1 MKEVTLI
8 VGKLNSGWTGYWQT
22 DVSNIRIG
30 SYAIVEN
37 MDGYDLVRMVGI
49 VRTTLEMAMEL
60 TNQAK
65 LKNVVRIV
73 GDL

>member
-8 VGKLNSGWTGYWQT
+8 VGKLNCGWTGFWQT
-22 DVSNIRIG
+22 DAKSIRIG

-37 MDGYDLVRMVGI
+37 KDGYDLVRMVGI

-60 TNQAK
+60 TNHAN